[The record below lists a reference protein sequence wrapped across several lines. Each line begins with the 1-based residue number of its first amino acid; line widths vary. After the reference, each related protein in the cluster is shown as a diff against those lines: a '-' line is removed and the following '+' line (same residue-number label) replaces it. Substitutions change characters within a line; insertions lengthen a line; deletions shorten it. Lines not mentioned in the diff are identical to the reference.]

1 MLKKHGLKVSSLY
14 ISQIKQKCG
23 LALGQSYNF
32 LKKKD
37 AIWNARQRKR
47 GSDYGGIEIF
57 PNDLSYIFLRLILG
71 F

>member
-37 AIWNARQRKR
+37 AISQCSSEKEKVIMEA
-47 GSDYGGIEIF
+47 
-57 PNDLSYIFLRLILG
+57 LRFFRMI
-71 F
+71 